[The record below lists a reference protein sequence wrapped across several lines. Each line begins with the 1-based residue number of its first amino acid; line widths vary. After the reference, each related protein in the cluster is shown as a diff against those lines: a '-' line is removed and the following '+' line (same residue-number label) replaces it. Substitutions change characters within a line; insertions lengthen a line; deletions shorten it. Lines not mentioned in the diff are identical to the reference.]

1 MTKKEESAKAFGNR
15 YKDVEVLRLRATDG
29 PVVLNFWCVCIGL
42 HVRNVVLARIGR
54 YRVRVR
60 QVPEIYC
67 WTSSEVEPGADIAFT
82 SSFFTL
88 TPINNASRN
97 IERSGQRQQD
107 TLIYAVLTGLS

>member
-1 MTKKEESAKAFGNR
+1 MYAF
-15 YKDVEVLRLRATDG
+15 
-29 PVVLNFWCVCIGL
+29 
-42 HVRNVVLARIGR
+42 
-54 YRVRVR
+54 R

-67 WTSSEVEPGADIAFT
+67 WTSSEVEPGADIAL

-97 IERSGQRQQD
+97 FERSGQRQQD